1 MKLGTNQREDIM
13 GAESRTELERELG
26 GPIPELDGVSDDVCA
41 ELLAMFH
48 DARALEKK
56 TLDESID
63 AALGALPRIFRGPAR
78 KIMFGGK

>member
-1 MKLGTNQREDIM
+1 MTTDAR
-13 GAESRTELERELG
+13 SELEKELG
-26 GPIPELDGVSDDVCA
+26 GPVPELTDLSDDDCA
-41 ELLAMFH
+41 GLLEMFR

-63 AALGALPRIFRGPAR
+63 AALGALPRIFRGTAR

>member
-1 MKLGTNQREDIM
+1 M

-26 GPIPELDGVSDDVCA
+26 GPIPELDGVSDEICA
-41 ELLAMFH
+41 ELLGMFQ
-48 DARALEKK
+48 DARALEQK

-63 AALGALPRIFRGPAR
+63 SALGALPRLLRGPAR